1 MAFGQI
7 IFLFNKA
14 IMNFLHK
21 ENKQTGMFYLEGEKD
36 KETTAEIV
44 YSIELPDRIIIQHT
58 SVSNELRGKNVGYEL
73 VKAVVELARGKDLKV
88 VPVCSFASS
97 VFQRKKEFADV
108 LA

>member
-1 MAFGQI
+1 
-7 IFLFNKA
+7 
-14 IMNFLHK
+14 MNFQHK
-21 ENKQTGMFYLEGEKD
+21 ENKRTGMFYLESEKD

-58 SVSNELRGKNVGYEL
+58 AVSDELRGKNIGYEL
-73 VKAVVELARGKDLKV
+73 VKAIVELAREKHLKV

-97 VFQRKKEFADV
+97 VFQRKKEFSDV